1 MLKLSSKQFTRN
13 KVYSWY
19 ANYTLESSEQI
30 SVAPSTGVVGLMS
43 SFMKSGQKV
52 PKLFIYIYESGP
64 NSIRI
69 IIFILIVSGN
79 VALTKKMKYDSM
91 YSHPQ
96 K

>member
-1 MLKLSSKQFTRN
+1 
-13 KVYSWY
+13 
-19 ANYTLESSEQI
+19 
-30 SVAPSTGVVGLMS
+30 MS

-52 PKLFIYIYESGP
+52 PKLFIYIHESGP

-79 VALTKKMKYDSM
+79 VVLTNQMKYDSM

-96 K
+96 KEMQIHFLPLKCVNPLYENFLIHYYDLAYY